1 MPSCLG
7 LFRCGNR
14 CSRSLYMSFHVIVG
28 MNEQPG
34 AKSLFYQLAL
44 NRNYIYSYKSSLC
57 YFNTNADGINLQDEG
72 QAVASNEA
80 TVS

>member
-1 MPSCLG
+1 
-7 LFRCGNR
+7 
-14 CSRSLYMSFHVIVG
+14 

-80 TVS
+80 TES